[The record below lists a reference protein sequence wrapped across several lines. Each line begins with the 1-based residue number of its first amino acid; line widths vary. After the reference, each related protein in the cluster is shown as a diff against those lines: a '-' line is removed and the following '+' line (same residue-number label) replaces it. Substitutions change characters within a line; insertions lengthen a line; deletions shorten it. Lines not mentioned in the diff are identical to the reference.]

1 MMMPLMTSRN
11 KPSVTIVT
19 GSVSTIRIGFTIAS
33 IKPNNKATNIAVKI
47 LSMDIPGRIYASTKA
62 LTVVMRMRNKNFIAL
77 LYTKFGV
84 PAWNGNHFR
93 IKG

>member
-1 MMMPLMTSRN
+1 
-11 KPSVTIVT
+11 
-19 GSVSTIRIGFTIAS
+19 
-33 IKPNNKATNIAVKI
+33 
-47 LSMDIPGRIYASTKA
+47 MDIPGRIYASTKA

-84 PAWNGNHFR
+84 PAWNGNYFR